1 MKKKR
6 KLKVND
12 LGFGSIEESYIP
24 HLPRILAGSGYTAV
38 ASHGM
43 GKPWEPQEPC
53 WACRGKGPAAGSL
66 ETPVSNLCALQ
77 AAIQLEPMDV
87 NGKREIVGLHI
98 SAAVNCQG
106 ILKLLRST
114 RANLCMK

>member
-53 WACRGKGPAAGSL
+53 
-66 ETPVSNLCALQ
+66 
-77 AAIQLEPMDV
+77 
-87 NGKREIVGLHI
+87 
-98 SAAVNCQG
+98 
-106 ILKLLRST
+106 
-114 RANLCMK
+114 